1 MAQVMDPLLERI
13 ASGDYVFLS
22 TIHLLLYER
31 RQHEVVNCEVEGAG
45 AGASKK
51 SFLNYM
57 PQNFLYCSNSGC
69 GSGLSGETISEN
81 GHHWIGLDIL
91 ASMLNV
97 AVEREIEGD
106 LLLGDMGQGLGIC
119 PEVMDGAINISVVQ
133 ALQTVGNSLNF
144 NPSKVISLGDIIK
157 FSLSPS
163 KTKDS
168 LSTNVSGVPLDD
180 RNLIHLDKW
189 VPTGAGLG
197 GGSSNAATALW
208 AANQFSGCPASEK
221 ELQEWSS
228 EIGSDI
234 PFFFSQGAA
243 YYTGRGEVV
252 QNIPPPVSL
261 DVPMVLIKPP
271 EACST
276 AEVYK
281 PREVK
286 QLLNLDEPP
295 QMLRFFGIGYCS
307 PILATA
313 MSDLIPA
320 FTFIL
325 AIVFRIKKLD
335 WKTNSTWAK
344 SIGTLVSI
352 AGALIITLYKGQA
365 VIKNHPSNKLFPKKH
380 VSSEQFDWVLGAVL
394 LAGHSFVLS
403 LLFIVQTWIIRNYPT
418 ELVIVLTRS
427 TLVAMLSIPPSL
439 ISVTDPKALRL
450 GFDVNLIAIAFQAI
464 FGVSLRSIV
473 HIWVMSKKGP
483 LYVAMVKSIGIIF
496 AVIMGI
502 AFLGDSIYLG
512 RHTFLSCL
520 NHMKN
525 WSVLGAAIIWGKS
538 QEQAKEEC
546 EVYDDSESYSPVV
559 PLLKNK
565 RMEE

>member
-1 MAQVMDPLLERI
+1 
-13 ASGDYVFLS
+13 
-22 TIHLLLYER
+22 
-31 RQHEVVNCEVEGAG
+31 
-45 AGASKK
+45 
-51 SFLNYM
+51 
-57 PQNFLYCSNSGC
+57 
-69 GSGLSGETISEN
+69 
-81 GHHWIGLDIL
+81 
-91 ASMLNV
+91 
-97 AVEREIEGD
+97 
-106 LLLGDMGQGLGIC
+106 
-119 PEVMDGAINISVVQ
+119 
-133 ALQTVGNSLNF
+133 
-144 NPSKVISLGDIIK
+144 
-157 FSLSPS
+157 
-163 KTKDS
+163 
-168 LSTNVSGVPLDD
+168 
-180 RNLIHLDKW
+180 
-189 VPTGAGLG
+189 
-197 GGSSNAATALW
+197 
-208 AANQFSGCPASEK
+208 
-221 ELQEWSS
+221 
-228 EIGSDI
+228 
-234 PFFFSQGAA
+234 
-243 YYTGRGEVV
+243 
-252 QNIPPPVSL
+252 
-261 DVPMVLIKPP
+261 
-271 EACST
+271 
-276 AEVYK
+276 
-281 PREVK
+281 
-286 QLLNLDEPP
+286 
-295 QMLRFFGIGYCS
+295 MLRFFGIGYCS

-512 RHTFLSCL
+512 
-520 NHMKN
+520 
-525 WSVLGAAIIWGKS
+525 SVLGAAIIWGKS